1 MSNRKTLD
9 EVIKIITEYYKEMLE
24 IDDADKKELVQNW
37 ISNIQKNDDRVAKQN
52 LISDLA
58 SMLKEKNI
66 VLGEEH
72 KIYPKVSAEEG
83 LVYRI
88 YGLCVYD
95 AINSLSPSIESVW
108 IAANQIARYV
118 EGGISK
124 NYSSYV
130 PDVSEMEAI
139 QSRLEEICQ
148 KPHNKAHPILRG
160 FIESSETRIQS
171 YIPPRTF
178 SRTLRTRRLVTPSFS
193 LDDMKEM
200 DEKSREL
207 SKQSAKGR
215 LNIMVG
221 GGQNVGKTT
230 RQIGL
235 LLLKDPETENITIYE
250 SEHEMRFQLKW
261 PGAVCEIQD
270 IDDLG
275 FSAVQRD
282 VFRNGSH
289 TIVFAEPREG
299 IEAHYALQ
307 SCSRG
312 SDQTVM
318 TYHLRV
324 PDLDDPVSAIREF
337 AVLVN
342 DYRNTNITDVYRS
355 IASGI
360 DIIWVLENIGG
371 KRVDYSIFI
380 PEMQEER
387 FTPRGD
393 YIQPEPKARVLA
405 KYDYTS
411 KKLEWTGEMLPE
423 RMVRYMT
430 NKGKADLE
438 ILRSLKLTDLKREV

>member
-1 MSNRKTLD
+1 MSNRKSLD
-9 EVIKIITEYYKEMLE
+9 EVIDIITDYYKEMRE
-24 IDDADKKELVQNW
+24 INSADKKELVQNW
-37 ISNIQKNDDRVAKQN
+37 IANIQKKDDRVAKQN

-66 VLGEEH
+66 VLGDEH
-72 KIYPKVSAEEG
+72 KIYPNVPPEDG

-95 AINSLSPSIESVW
+95 AINSLSPSVESVW
-108 IAANQIARYV
+108 ISANQIARYV
-118 EGGISK
+118 ESGVIK
-124 NYSSYV
+124 NYYNYM
-130 PDVSEMEAI
+130 PDASEMESI

-148 KPHNKAHPILRG
+148 KPHNKSHPILRG

-171 YIPPRTF
+171 YIPPRAF
-178 SRTLRTRRLVTPSFS
+178 SRSLRTRRLVTPSFS

-207 SKQSAKGR
+207 SKQSVKGR

-261 PGAVCEIQD
+261 PGSVVELQD
-270 IDDLG
+270 IDDMG

-299 IEAHYALQ
+299 IEAHYALL

-342 DYRNTNITDVYRS
+342 DYRKTNVVDVYRS
-355 IASGI
+355 IASGL

-371 KRVDYSIFI
+371 KRIDYSIFL
-380 PEMQEER
+380 PEMQEGH
-387 FTPRGD
+387 FSPRGD
-393 YIQPEPKARVLA
+393 YIQPEPRARVLA

-411 KKLEWTGEMLPE
+411 KKLEWTGEMLPDL
-423 RMVRYMT
+423 MVRFMT
-430 NKGKADLE
+430 NKGKSDLE
-438 ILRSLKLTDLKREV
+438 ILRSLGLTDLKREV